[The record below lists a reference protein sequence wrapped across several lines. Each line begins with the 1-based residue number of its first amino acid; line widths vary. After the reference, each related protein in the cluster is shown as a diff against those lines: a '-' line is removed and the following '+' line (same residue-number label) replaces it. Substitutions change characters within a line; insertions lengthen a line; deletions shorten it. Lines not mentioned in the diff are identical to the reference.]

1 MRACCDLCGQGRS
14 KASEMLFLGK
24 KFTAEQA
31 YVANL
36 ISEVLPRDR
45 LLPEVGLTSGAP
57 RLC

>member
-1 MRACCDLCGQGRS
+1 MRACCGLCGQGRS

-36 ISEVLPRDR
+36 ISEVLPGDR
-45 LLPEVGLTSGAP
+45 LLPEVGWTSGAP
-57 RLC
+57 RSC